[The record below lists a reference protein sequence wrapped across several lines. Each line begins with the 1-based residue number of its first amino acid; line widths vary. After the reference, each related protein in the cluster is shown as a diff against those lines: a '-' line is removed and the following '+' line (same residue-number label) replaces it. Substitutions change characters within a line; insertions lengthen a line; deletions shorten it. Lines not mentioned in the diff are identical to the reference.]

1 VISSYLIL
9 GNYVAKVLEFTLG
22 KQTFGHFYVEVI
34 CLQQAQY
41 HSEMFQMQGK
51 QRVVDQ
57 TIVHKD
63 QGKLAQAWI

>member
-1 VISSYLIL
+1 MISSYLML
-9 GNYVAKVLEFTLG
+9 GNYVAKVLELTLG
-22 KQTFGHFYVEVI
+22 KRKFGHFYVEVI

-63 QGKLAQAWI
+63 QCKLAQARL